1 MRLTHS
7 SYRSL
12 FVAIALA
19 VTLAL
24 PCAATAQEKNWTLR
38 VQGTWSSPTG
48 EFDLLGSEGQ
58 RVNFSPN
65 QPLGFAV
72 GLEYRPIERVGFEF
86 SGMYSR
92 PTIDAA
98 AIYLDERV
106 EASAD
111 MLFMPL
117 SGAVNLHMT
126 PEKAVDVYAGAMFL
140 WAVYG
145 DLKFVVPGEG
155 STFLRGQNDPGWGL
169 QAGVDVPIG
178 GHGWSFSAAIKYM
191 STNFTFT
198 DVEDGSDFEMKFN
211 PFVLGFGV
219 SGRF

>member
-1 MRLTHS
+1 MRFTHS

-12 FVAIALA
+12 VVAIALVVA
-19 VTLAL
+19 LAW
-24 PCAATAQEKNWTLR
+24 PGAATAQETNWTLR
-38 VQGTWSSPTG
+38 VQGTWTSPTG
-48 EFDLLGSEGQ
+48 EFDLLSPEGQ
-58 RVNFSPN
+58 RVTASPN
-65 QPLGFAV
+65 EPLGFAV
-72 GLEYRPIERVGFEF
+72 ALEYRPIERVGFEF

-98 AIYLDERV
+98 AIYLDERS

-145 DLKFVVPGEG
+145 DLKFVVPGDG
-155 STFLRGQNDPGWGL
+155 STFLRGDNDAGWGL
-169 QAGVDVPIG
+169 QAGVDVPLG

-191 STNFTFT
+191 STNLTFT
-198 DVEDGSDFEMKFN
+198 DVEDGFDFEMKFN